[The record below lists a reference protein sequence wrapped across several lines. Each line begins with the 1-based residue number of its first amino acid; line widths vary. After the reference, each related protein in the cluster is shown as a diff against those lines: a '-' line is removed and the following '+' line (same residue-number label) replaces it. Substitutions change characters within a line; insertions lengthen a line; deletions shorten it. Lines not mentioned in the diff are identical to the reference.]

1 MQGRTYRYF
10 KDAPLYPFGFGLSY
24 SNFKYSGLKF
34 SSKQISSGE
43 NLTVTV
49 DVTNS
54 GKRAGDEVVQMYI
67 TDLVAKYPVPIRSLA
82 GIKRVAL
89 KAGERQTV
97 TFTLK
102 PDQMSVVDDNGKRL
116 IEPGEFLISVGGKQ
130 PGFTGSA
137 DASSTVVV
145 MGRFMVK

>member
-1 MQGRTYRYF
+1 
-10 KDAPLYPFGFGLSY
+10 
-24 SNFKYSGLKF
+24 
-34 SSKQISSGE
+34 
-43 NLTVTV
+43 
-49 DVTNS
+49 
-54 GKRAGDEVVQMYI
+54 MYI
-67 TDLVAKYPVPIRSLA
+67 TDLVAKYPVPIRALA

-89 KAGERQTV
+89 KPGEKQTV

-137 DASSTVVV
+137 DASSTGVV
-145 MGRFMVK
+145 MGRFMAK